1 MRTQASSGERLLSA
15 RASLPVALTGLMLL
29 AGCGAGSGGDGISGE
44 LFVEACSLACSDG
57 AGGVQVN
64 CGVVNVTENVEIS
77 VLFSEPI
84 DPASITPST
93 LQVTDVGNGTAP
105 DGLRFIDPLD
115 PRRVIFRPAITFV
128 GGGVAFSLQ
137 QNRSYEIRIPGVQQG
152 DAGPFIRGVS
162 GSENQSR
169 LLCTIFTSEGV
180 EDIVPGNPEVD
191 VFVDVATSFGPGG
204 EPLTTERQQIGS
216 DVGSAVENVARTSKI
231 YFEFNELMNLPTVAN
246 VVSGESLT
254 IFVELDTD
262 GDITTSG
269 GDRIPIPGSFE
280 LEVDQFALTTAA
292 TFTPFGEIPSAGQNR
307 RLLVVRVTTLVK
319 DIANNPVTSASG
331 GGVLVAVPEILTFGE
346 LFLPDSDGEGFTDS
360 TLENI
365 NQTGAPW
372 GSGQLAVGLTGGS
385 GRHGAIRINAGETL
399 SLSTDS
405 QDFPATGIGQ
415 IDVIGNDAGG
425 STYPTSLTVTDG
437 VFELSSLV
445 IEPTGTLVLQGSNP
459 ARLLVRGRCELQPGS
474 VIDISGESATEHD
487 STVAKNR
494 GEATAPAGGPN
505 GASGGRGGDRADM
518 GATNLT
524 TAGALSNPGAIRAGE
539 SGGGVGGSAVAAGVG
554 GAEYPAAGTEP
565 LEASVTI
572 TSIGGMTYNI
582 GPDPTD
588 PSVVTRCIS
597 QQLGGSGSGGGYSR
611 PGGDGTSQPVDLP
624 LGQNPENIPLSPG
637 DTAGG
642 DNSSLGLAAPDIN
655 NTGYDARLLRW
666 QNGDLRGGSAGGG
679 GGNHFFGTFNNS
691 AGVPDPIDPLFCVG
705 SFIQFVT
712 IEAGGW
718 RDHSGASGGAGG
730 GAMEVLAGREAVFGG
745 FVDASGGFGGGSLSV
760 TGTDGSFA
768 MPGGGASGG
777 AIRIRGPLVNIAAT
791 SSINIAGGI
800 GGSAPWSLNTM
811 GMQSL
816 GGLGSP
822 GLMRVE
828 DAPGS
833 ADPISFTS
841 VRQRVL
847 PINPLNELE
856 SLDYLSVAPG
866 FLDAASV
873 GSVRPDTVS
882 GGTSCWIRPT
892 GNFLQLLFR
901 EDAGPALE
909 DQGWTMDVVLTG
921 GATRPFRGTTAG
933 FPTDWETAF
942 GNTLGPAA
950 NPSPIVVRFQG
961 GRSRTS
967 SLADPCNVDENDP
980 FGDVLPGSLTPWVSH
995 PAELA
1000 VVTSPSGSNYTPN
1013 MIRFCVLFDRTNT
1026 LFDTP
1031 GQTLINEGVEGV
1043 TNLRIIADP
1052 D

>member
-1 MRTQASSGERLLSA
+1 
-15 RASLPVALTGLMLL
+15 MLL
-29 AGCGAGSGGDGISGE
+29 AGCGSGSGGDDFSGE
-44 LFVEACSLACSDG
+44 LHVEACSLACSNGFDATNG
-57 AGGVQVN
+57 YVQVN
-64 CGVVNVTENVEIS
+64 CGIVNVTENVEIS

-84 DPASITPST
+84 DPTSITPST

-128 GGGVAFSLQ
+128 GGGVAFSLA
-137 QNRSYEIRIPGVQQG
+137 QNRSYEVRIPGVAQG
-152 DAGPFIRGVS
+152 DAGPFIRS
-162 GSENQSR
+162 TNGSANQSR
-169 LLCTIFTSEGV
+169 LLCTVFTSEGV
-180 EDIVPGNPEVD
+180 ADIVPGNPEVE

-216 DVGSAVENVARTSKI
+216 DVSNAVENVSRDSKV

-246 VVSGESLT
+246 VVTGESLT

-262 GDITTSG
+262 GDISTSG
-269 GDRIPIPGSFE
+269 GDRIPIPGTFE
-280 LEVDQFALTTAA
+280 LEVDQFTLTTAA

-346 LFLPDSDGEGFTDS
+346 LFLPDEDGEDFSISAGS
-360 TLENI
+360 PGSLENAS
-365 NQTGAPW
+365 QTGAPW
-372 GSGQLAVGLTGGS
+372 GGGQLGVGLTGGS
-385 GRHGAIRINAGETL
+385 GRHGSIRVAAGETL
-399 SLSTDS
+399 VLDTDS
-405 QDFPATGIGQ
+405 QTFPATGIAQ

-425 STYPTSLTVTDG
+425 STYPSSLTVTDG
-437 VFELSSLV
+437 VFELSSLT
-445 IEPTGTLVLQGSNP
+445 IEPTGTLILQGSNP
-459 ARLLVRGRCELQPGS
+459 ARLLVRGRCDLKPGS
-474 VIDISGESATEHD
+474 VVDLSGESASEHD

-505 GASGGRGGDRADM
+505 GASGGRGGDRADL

-539 SGGGVGGSAVAAGVG
+539 SGGGVGGTAIGAGGG
-554 GAEYPAAGTEP
+554 GAEFPATGGEP

-572 TSIGGMTYNI
+572 TSVGGMTYNI

-588 PSVVTRCIS
+588 PSVSTRCIS
-597 QQLGGSGSGGGYSR
+597 QQLGGSGSGGGYAR
-611 PGGDGTSQPVDLP
+611 AGEDGTSQPVDLP
-624 LGQNPENIPLSPG
+624 LGQNPIDVPLSPG
-637 DTAGG
+637 DTPGG
-642 DNSSLGLAAPDIN
+642 DVAALGLATPNQGNA
-655 NTGYDARLLRW
+655 GYTTRLLRW
-666 QNGDLRGGSAGGG
+666 QDGDLRGGSAGGG

-730 GAMEVLAGREAVFGG
+730 GAMEVLAGREAVMAG
-745 FVDASGGFGGGSLSV
+745 FVDASGGFGGGSLVAS
-760 TGTDGSFA
+760 GTNGSFA
-768 MPGGGASGG
+768 MPGGGGSGG
-777 AIRIRGPLVNIAAT
+777 AIRVRGPVVNIAAT
-791 SSINIAGGI
+791 SSINITGGV
-800 GGSAPWSLNTM
+800 GGTAPWSLNTM
-811 GMQSL
+811 AMQSR

-828 DAPGS
+828 DAASSG
-833 ADPISFTS
+833 DPVSFES

-847 PINPLNELE
+847 PINPLDPLE
-856 SLDYLSVAPG
+856 SLDFLSVAPG

-873 GSVRPDTVS
+873 GAARPDTLS
-882 GGTSCWIRPT
+882 GGTSCWIRPE
-892 GNFLQLLFR
+892 GNFLQLIFR
-901 EDAGPALE
+901 PDGSAALE
-909 DQGWTMDVVLTG
+909 DQGWTMDVVTSSG
-921 GATRPFRGTTAG
+921 NRPFRGTTPA
-933 FPTDWETAF
+933 FPVDWETSF
-942 GNTLGPAA
+942 GNVLGPAA
-950 NPSPIVVRFQG
+950 GASPIVVRFQG
-961 GRSRTS
+961 GRSRNST
-967 SLADPCNVDENDP
+967 LADPCDVDVNDP

-1000 VVTSPSGSNYTPN
+1000 VVTSPSGANYTPN
-1013 MIRFCVLFDRTNT
+1013 MIRFCVLFDRTNS
-1026 LFDTP
+1026 LLDNP
-1031 GQTLINEGVEGV
+1031 GQILISEGVLGV
-1043 TNLRIIADP
+1043 TNLRIVADP